1 MAAREFLEEE
11 TLKQTT
17 RHPNTEFN
25 TEGTGNNRYFEVL
38 SMYGCKQRYLY
49 FHK

>member
-17 RHPNTEFN
+17 RHPNTRFDAVR
-25 TEGTGNNRYFEVL
+25 TGNNRYFEVL
-38 SMYGCKQRYLY
+38 SMYECKPGS
-49 FHK
+49 